1 VAELIDDLVRIEAA
15 KGFLGRSALTGRLL
29 ALPSLQDPP
38 CDQKFTNLST
48 AERLRCLMRLESGF
62 DPQWRE
68 HLCADPEPEIAAW
81 RRAII
86 TAGGIDASLQPLV
99 RRLARRFN
107 IEDKAPP
114 KRRKCAAELPSL
126 LAAYG
131 AIHARRGRLDKQAA

>member
-1 VAELIDDLVRIEAA
+1 
-15 KGFLGRSALTGRLL
+15 
-29 ALPSLQDPP
+29 LQDPP

-62 DPQWRE
+62 EPQWRE
-68 HLCADPEPEIAAW
+68 HLCADPNPAIAAW

-86 TAGGIDASLQPLV
+86 TAGGIDANLQPLV

-107 IEDKAPP
+107 SEHKAPREP
-114 KRRKCAAELPSL
+114 RKRAAELPSL

-131 AIHARRGRLDKQAA
+131 AVRARRDLLDKQATSLGP